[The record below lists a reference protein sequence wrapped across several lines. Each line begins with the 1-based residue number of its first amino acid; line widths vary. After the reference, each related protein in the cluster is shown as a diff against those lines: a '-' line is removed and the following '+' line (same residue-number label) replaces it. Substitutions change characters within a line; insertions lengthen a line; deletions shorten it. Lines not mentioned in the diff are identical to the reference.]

1 MENLEEVVEI
11 ASDSFDN
18 LFHARVGDQME
29 ECLNAVE
36 SMVIDDMWEFL
47 STEFIAKEVKVTLFQ
62 LGLTKAPGSDSMNAI
77 FYQKFW
83 HVVGDYVV
91 LAVLDFLNN
100 GNMLPDINHTNIMLI
115 PKVKKFEGNV

>member
-36 SMVIDDMWEFL
+36 SMDAGI
-47 STEFIAKEVKVTLFQ
+47 SI
-62 LGLTKAPGSDSMNAI
+62 
-77 FYQKFW
+77 
-83 HVVGDYVV
+83 H
-91 LAVLDFLNN
+91 
-100 GNMLPDINHTNIMLI
+100 
-115 PKVKKFEGNV
+115 

>member
-36 SMVIDDMWEFL
+36 SMVIDDM
-47 STEFIAKEVKVTLFQ
+47 
-62 LGLTKAPGSDSMNAI
+62 
-77 FYQKFW
+77 
-83 HVVGDYVV
+83 
-91 LAVLDFLNN
+91 
-100 GNMLPDINHTNIMLI
+100 
-115 PKVKKFEGNV
+115 

>member
-1 MENLEEVVEI
+1 MEEFEEVVGV
-11 ASDSFDN
+11 ASAYFDN
-18 LFHARVGDQME
+18 LFHAGVGDQME

-36 SMVIDDMWEFL
+36 SMVTDDMREFM
-47 STEFIAKEVKVTLFQ
+47 STEFIAEEVKVTIFQ

-83 HVVGDYVV
+83 HVVGDSVV
-91 LAVLDFLNN
+91 LVVLDFLNN
-100 GNMLPDINHTNIMLI
+100 GNMLPDINHTNIVLI

>member
-1 MENLEEVVEI
+1 MVEI

-18 LFHARVGDQME
+18 PFHAGVGDQME
-29 ECLNAVE
+29 VCLNAVE
-36 SMVIDDMWEFL
+36 SMVTNDMREFL
-47 STEFIAKEVKVTLFQ
+47 YTEFIAEEVKVTIFQ

-83 HVVGDYVV
+83 HVVGDSVV
-91 LAVLDFLNN
+91 LVVLDFLNN
-100 GNMLPDINHTNIMLI
+100 GNMLPDINHTNFVLI